1 MESRIALEAWA
12 DLWARL
18 GARSDPRP
26 GHVAVI
32 AAYAEPHR
40 HYHTGEHIARTLA
53 LLDGVRERLRR
64 PAEAEL
70 AVWLHDVVY
79 DPRASDNEARSADVA
94 ARLLA
99 GSGAAPEAAAAVRAL
114 IMATRHEAPPEDADA
129 RYVVDADLSILG
141 APAAAFDRYEGQ
153 VRREYAFVP
162 EADWR
167 ARRPRILRRFLDRAR
182 IYETAEFAHLEAPAR
197 DNLARSL
204 RRLGAPPA

>member
-1 MESRIALEAWA
+1 
-12 DLWARL
+12 
-18 GARSDPRP
+18 
-26 GHVAVI
+26 VAVI

-40 HYHTGEHIARTLA
+40 HYHTGEHIARTLG

-70 AVWLHDVVY
+70 AVWLHDVIY
-79 DPRASDNEARSADVA
+79 DPRASDNEARSADFA

-99 GSGAAPEAAAAVRAL
+99 GSGAAPEAAGAVRAL

-141 APAAAFDRYEGQ
+141 APAAEFDRYEGQ

-162 EADWR
+162 ETNWR

-182 IYETAEFAHLEAPAR
+182 IYATAEFAHLEAPAR

-204 RRLGAPPA
+204 RRTGEPPA